1 MSDAAVA
8 STKTAPP
15 DKGGSAQLPC
25 VSKCCV
31 SVAGVVP
38 DPTIRLCFSPGKG
51 PFYACAVFIL
61 SLIAYFSSLDDVQ
74 LETMN
79 KVSLV
84 FTILSLVA
92 ALFLYFL
99 GAFEFAS
106 LVHTVNGNTDTLNG
120 NTDTLNGH
128 TATLNGHTATLND
141 LRNYMFGD
149 DEEKDRLRKEH
160 IERKN
165 KAAAVAAALFLR
177 QQEAAEVASGP
188 LLSQQEAAEEAETAR
203 VGKTTYSQDVELG
216 QQRVCD
222 DDEGGNSARHH
233 GYGGYF
239 SSFYQWARGSGQK
252 GPTSPKGD

>member
-15 DKGGSAQLPC
+15 DEGGGAKLPC
-25 VSKCCV
+25 VSKCCA

-38 DPTIRLCFSPGKG
+38 DPIIRLCFSPGKG
-51 PFYACAVFIL
+51 PFYAFAVFIL
-61 SLIAYFSSLDDVQ
+61 SLTAYFSSLDDEQ

-84 FTILSLVA
+84 FTVLSLVA

-106 LVHTVNGNTDTLNG
+106 LVQTVNGNTD
-120 NTDTLNGH
+120 
-128 TATLNGHTATLND
+128 TLND

-165 KAAAVAAALFLR
+165 KAAAVAVALFLR
-177 QQEAAEVASGP
+177 QQEAAAVA
-188 LLSQQEAAEEAETAR
+188 AALFLDNKKQR
-203 VGKTTYSQDVELG
+203 KRQK
-216 QQRVCD
+216 QRVMV
-222 DDEGGNSARHH
+222 
-233 GYGGYF
+233 
-239 SSFYQWARGSGQK
+239 K
-252 GPTSPKGD
+252 